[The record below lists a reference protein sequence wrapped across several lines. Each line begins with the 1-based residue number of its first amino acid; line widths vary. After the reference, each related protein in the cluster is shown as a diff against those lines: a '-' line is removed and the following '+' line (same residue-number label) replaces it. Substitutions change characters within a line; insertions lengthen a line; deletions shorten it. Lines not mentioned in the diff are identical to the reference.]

1 MSKKQVSISTELFNL
16 LSIRIQNPQ
25 IGFSTVDDY
34 IEYVLT
40 ELFNEDKGVSEEEAK
55 QIRDELKKLGYV

>member
-25 IGFSTVDDY
+25 IGVSTVDDY